1 MQSHEYTSRWE
12 RHMMADK
19 VRGWWMYFWGAV
31 GGLFVE
37 VMGLEGV
44 LGVGDPGG
52 DEGGGI
58 GDWRR
63 WIYVHG
69 RK

>member
-1 MQSHEYTSRWE
+1 
-12 RHMMADK
+12 
-19 VRGWWMYFWGAV
+19 MYFWGAV

-44 LGVGDPGG
+44 LGVGDTGG

-69 RK
+69 RKQGL